1 MAKNEHDGSGEAD
14 EVDAGLRRRRS
25 AQLDVAPS
33 VGAQEEM
40 NTLHGARD
48 WRRTRSLPHNGN
60 SPRANAVSETTT
72 SVPQSATV
80 PMSRVRFSLDIE
92 QSMPTDS
99 SQFGGLKENVK
110 AGHNAEGFT
119 SSDRPPTSDLVP
131 DTGRAMTMS
140 TAGVLG
146 AGSAPAQITFPLSPG
161 PGSSTTWKA
170 ASTDSPRSR
179 TRGYS
184 PRRYLFNRSLHE
196 QAAGSAFELESV
208 GSSSRTVESNNPD
221 PPASHVK
228 KGGTKV
234 SVAPVLDDDRH
245 AELPPRIVK
254 TAHASPSLPHY
265 ETWVKSRT
273 KRAGIVSDFRAT
285 CRKLQKA
292 ILRIKLTPPSKDG
305 RHINL
310 DPRRKK
316 ALIDERTGKKHI
328 GNTIRSSRYTLWNF
342 LPRQLFAQFSKLA
355 NFYFLCVSVMQM
367 IPTLSTTGSY
377 TTIIP
382 LLFFVSVS
390 MAKEGYDDLRR
401 YRLDKV
407 ENNSDAMIL
416 HAYKPTSEVLIG
428 GNDVEAPTSGP
439 KHWAKTKWKD
449 VQVGDVVKLRRDE
462 AAPADLVVLHVDGR
476 NEVAYFETM
485 ALDGET
491 NLKSKQPSPPLA
503 QSCKTLDDLTTCAAH
518 FVVEDPNLDLY
529 KFEGRVTV
537 GTETQPLTN
546 NEIVYRGS
554 ILRNTNE
561 VVGMVIYTGEECK
574 TRMNASKNPRIKA
587 PALQA
592 VVNRVVVIIVIF
604 VIALAIFN
612 TAAYQVW
619 ARRRERKSWYLINA
633 GVRFFP
639 IFASFVIMFNT
650 MIPLSLYV
658 SLEIVKLFQM
668 ILMND
673 IDMYDEDSD
682 TPMEARTSTIN
693 EELGQVR
700 YVNLS

>member
-1 MAKNEHDGSGEAD
+1 MANNEHCGSGGRD
-14 EVDAGLRRRRS
+14 EVEAGLRRRRS
-25 AQLDVAPS
+25 AQLDEAPS
-33 VGAQEEM
+33 VGAQEEV
-40 NTLHGARD
+40 NTVDGSKD
-48 WRRTRSLPHNGN
+48 WRRTKSDPHN
-60 SPRANAVSETTT
+60 STLSRTNALSEATA
-72 SVPQSATV
+72 SMPPSATS
-80 PMSRVRFSLDIE
+80 PTSRVRFSSDAE
-92 QSMPTDS
+92 QSMPAETLRS
-99 SQFGGLKENVK
+99 GALKENVK
-110 AGHNAEGFT
+110 GANSAEGASSSKRPRT
-119 SSDRPPTSDLVP
+119 SNLVL
-131 DTGRAMTMS
+131 DTERAAAMS
-140 TAGVLG
+140 TAGALG
-146 AGSAPAQITFPLSPG
+146 TSSSPNQVTSPLSG
-161 PGSSTTWKA
+161 YDSSTRREA

-184 PRRYLFNRSLHE
+184 LRRSLFNRSLHE
-196 QAAGSAFELESV
+196 QAAGSTFELESV
-208 GSSSRTVESNNPD
+208 GSSSRTADPNNINPV
-221 PPASHVK
+221 ASSVK
-228 KGGTKV
+228 KGGTTV
-234 SVAPVLDDDRH
+234 SVAPVPDDDRH
-245 AELPPRIVK
+245 SELPPRNVK
-254 TAHASPSLPHY
+254 AAHPSPSLPHY
-265 ETWVKSRT
+265 ETWVKTRT
-273 KRAGIVSDFRAT
+273 DRPSFIRPSFIGDFRGVY
-285 CRKLQKA
+285 RKLQKA
-292 ILRIKLTPPSKDG
+292 MLRIKQTPPSKDG
-305 RHINL
+305 RHIDL
-310 DPRRKK
+310 DPRRKNT
-316 ALIDERTGKKHI
+316 LIDERTGKHHI
-328 GNTIRSSRYTLWNF
+328 GNSIRSSRYTLWNF

-407 ENNSDAMIL
+407 ENNSDAMVL
-416 HAYKPTSEVLIG
+416 HAYKPTSQGVLG
-428 GNDVEAPTSGP
+428 GNHLDSPTSGP

-462 AAPADLVVLHVDGR
+462 AAPADLAILHADGR
-476 NEVAYFETM
+476 NGVAYFETM

-503 QSCKTLDDLTTCAAH
+503 QSCKSLDDLTTCGAH

-529 KFEGRVTV
+529 NFEGKVTV
-537 GTETQPLTN
+537 GAETQPLTN
-546 NEIVYRGS
+546 NEIIYRGS

-574 TRMNASKNPRIKA
+574 IRMNASKNPRIKA

-604 VIALAIFN
+604 VITLAIFN

-619 ARRRERKSWYLINA
+619 ARRRERKSWYLMNA
-633 GVRFFP
+633 GVGFFP
-639 IFASFVIMFNT
+639 IFASFIIMFNT

-673 IDMYDEDSD
+673 IDMYDEDSN

-700 YVNLS
+700 

>member
-33 VGAQEEM
+33 VGAQDEI
-40 NTLHGARD
+40 TTAHGSRD
-48 WRRTRSLPHNGN
+48 WRRTRSLPHNST
-60 SPRANAVSETTT
+60 SPRANAVNETTT
-72 SVPQSATV
+72 SMPQSATV
-80 PMSRVRFSLDIE
+80 PVSRVRFSLDAE
-92 QSMPTDS
+92 QSMPADS
-99 SQFGGLKENVK
+99 SQVGALKENVK
-110 AGHNAEGFT
+110 AGHDAEGST
-119 SSDRPPTSDLVP
+119 TSDRPPTSDLVL
-131 DTGRAMTMS
+131 DTGNAVAMW
-140 TAGVLG
+140 TAGELG
-146 AGSAPAQITFPLSPG
+146 IGSAPAQPTLPSSPG
-161 PGSSTTWKA
+161 PDSSTMRKA

-179 TRGYS
+179 IRGYS
-184 PRRYLFNRSLHE
+184 LRRSLFNRSLHE
-196 QAAGSAFELESV
+196 QAAGSTFELESV
-208 GSSSRTVESNNPD
+208 GSSSRTGESNNPD
-221 PPASHVK
+221 PTASHVK
-228 KGGTKV
+228 KGGTEV
-234 SVAPVLDDDRH
+234 SVAPVPDDDRH

-273 KRAGIVSDFRAT
+273 KQVGVISDFRAT

-292 ILRIKLTPPSKDG
+292 ILRIKHIPPSKDG
-305 RHINL
+305 RHIIL
-310 DPRRKK
+310 DPRRKR
-316 ALIDERTGKKHI
+316 ALIDERTGKKHL

-416 HAYKPTSEVLIG
+416 HAYKPTSEILIG

-439 KHWAKTKWKD
+439 KHWTKTKWKD

-462 AAPADLVVLHVDGR
+462 AAPADLAVLHVEGR
-476 NEVAYFETM
+476 NDVAYFETM

-503 QSCKTLDDLTTCAAH
+503 QSCKTLDDLTTCAAR

-529 KFEGRVTV
+529 RFEGRVTV

-592 VVNRVVVIIVIF
+592 VVNRVVVIIVVF

-612 TAAYQVW
+612 TAAYHVW

-639 IFASFVIMFNT
+639 IFASFIIMFNT

-700 YVNLS
+700 YVKLS